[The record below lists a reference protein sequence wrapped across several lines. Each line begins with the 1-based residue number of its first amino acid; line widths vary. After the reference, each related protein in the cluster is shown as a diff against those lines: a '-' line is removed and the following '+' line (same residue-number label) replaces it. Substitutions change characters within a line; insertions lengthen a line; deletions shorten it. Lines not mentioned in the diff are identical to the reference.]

1 MSNKVR
7 VYDLAKELNLETRD
21 ILAVCEKLSIPVKS
35 HSSSMPEADAELI
48 RTNALHSGS
57 EKNSEKISERNGS
70 GKNGSEKAEKLDK
83 SEKKSATA
91 IAKPATT
98 KPEIKVE
105 SKEADNG
112 KSKQQILTVIK
123 PPAISLSSK
132 PSPASTANEPNL
144 GGAQIATGIVTG
156 TANSANPSIMS
167 KPPAKPDVKAET
179 LIAPQTL
186 AQKPVHQEPLPTA
199 AITEVK
205 IEPKQEAKL
214 AAKPLSSNSAETTE
228 AAKTAAQTAAKIKAT
243 EPKPETKLEAK
254 PELKLDLPP
263 KFELDST
270 ETEPTLELKAPEPKA
285 IEPKVKVSPKSDVR
299 PEVLKSPKAPLR
311 PTAKPQTIVNVS
323 AAAKV
328 SAPIK
333 PEIVKPETKLE
344 SKAEIISESVVEI
357 RAGAPKPVLEKP
369 KAPNRVVGI
378 APDMKAKP
386 APPSNKPRPVKD
398 AVLLDRGITAPTE
411 TPHVLRA
418 PTPPTPRT
426 LIAAP
431 ERRDRTVDRSADA
444 TATPDPNSPDLLV
457 LKDRP
462 LQPRIGKKKTKKE
475 EDDQDVLEVKEKAS
489 RLKPKRYLQV
499 VDEDDEDIILDEDGL
514 EDTSVADLNLSTA
527 RPSARPKAR
536 LAKPA
541 TPVSAAAPGKA
552 KRGSFRDRR
561 NAQAEVVVEKPTKIV
576 LRDSIKVHELATEL
590 MLPETDIIRVLFMKG
605 MMASINQTLDIPT
618 ASMVAAELGYEVE
631 LGQNEAPARK
641 VTEMLDLKDMDNLQR
656 RPPVVTIMGHVDHGK
671 TTLLDHIRQSKVAQG
686 EAGGITQHIG
696 AYHVNVQ
703 HGGQSQQIVFLDTP
717 GHQAFT
723 AMRARGT
730 RVTDVAIL
738 VVAADDGVQPQ
749 TIEAIS
755 HAKAA
760 KVPIIV
766 AINKVDKYEA
776 QPDRIRQELTEYG
789 LLDEAWGGD
798 TVMVPVSA
806 LTGANIDTLLEMI
819 LLVTE
824 VEDLSANPNRPAKG
838 TVIEANLDKARGPV
852 ATFLVQNGTLRV
864 GDVFVAGSVLG
875 KVRAM
880 LDDQGKRVEAAT
892 PSFAVEVL
900 GISEVPAA
908 GDEFEVF
915 TDERQARTIAA
926 ERAILQR
933 QSRLQQSMA
942 SRRISLATVSAKIQE
957 GDLKELNLI
966 LKADVQ
972 GSIEAILNAL
982 GQLPQGE
989 VQVRVLLA
997 APGEITENDI
1007 ELAAASEAIVVSF
1020 NTSMATGARQSADQL
1035 GIDVRD
1041 YSIIYKLLEDVQ
1053 GAMEGMLEPELVE
1066 EPLGQAEVRA
1076 VFTVGKGEVAGCYVL
1091 SGKLVRNCRVRIKRG
1106 KEIVH
1111 ESALDSLKRMKED
1124 TKEVATGFECG
1135 VGLPKFND
1143 WQQGDLIDAF
1153 RMVTKRRTLAT
1164 V

>member
-7 VYDLAKELNLETRD
+7 VYDLAKELNLETKD
-21 ILAVCEKLSIPVKS
+21 ILAVCEKLSIAVKS
-35 HSSSMPEADAELI
+35 HSSSMAEEEADRI
-48 RTNALHSGS
+48 RANTPH
-57 EKNSEKISERNGS
+57 RNGD
-70 GKNGSEKAEKLDK
+70 KPEKLAQPD
-83 SEKKSATA
+83 KKSASTA
-91 IAKPATT
+91 TLAKS
-98 KPEIKVE
+98 EGIKADGVKADGVKADAVKAS
-105 SKEADNG
+105 SKDSIKDAAKDSSKDIDSG
-112 KSKQQILTVIK
+112 KSKQQILIV
-123 PPAISLSSK
+123 SK
-132 PSPASTANEPNL
+132 PQQIPQPSPEKTPDKTPSPPKSQATAP
-144 GGAQIATGIVTG
+144 A
-156 TANSANPSIMS
+156 MS
-167 KPPAKPDVKAET
+167 KPPAKAEVKAET
-179 LIAPQTL
+179 LTPPTLIAPSPV
-186 AQKPVHQEPLPTA
+186 KPISYNTA
-199 AITEVK
+199 IAEIKPDTKPELKPDIKLETKPEIKLGAKPESRTDVRTEVLAV
-205 IEPKQEAKL
+205 KQE
-214 AAKPLSSNSAETTE
+214 
-228 AAKTAAQTAAKIKAT
+228 IKAPL
-243 EPKPETKLEAK
+243 EPKPEVKPEVRAEIKLEPPLRPDLAESKPEILLEAK
-254 PELKLDLPP
+254 PATK
-263 KFELDST
+263 
-270 ETEPTLELKAPEPKA
+270 
-285 IEPKVKVSPKSDVR
+285 ISPKSDIR
-299 PEVLKSPKAPLR
+299 PEALKSPKAPIR
-311 PTAKPQTIVNVS
+311 PQPKPQTIVNIS
-323 AAAKV
+323 AASTI
-328 SAPIK
+328 SAPVRPEAPK
-333 PEIVKPETKLE
+333 PELE
-344 SKAEIISESVVEI
+344 IKSEIKSEI
-357 RAGAPKPVLEKP
+357 RSIAPKPVLEKP
-369 KAPNRVVGI
+369 RSPNRVVGV
-378 APDMKAKP
+378 APDNKP
-386 APPSNKPRPVKD
+386 KPVAISNKPRPVKD
-398 AVLLDRGITAPTE
+398 SVLLDRGITAPTE

-418 PTPPTPRT
+418 PNPPSRP

-431 ERRDRTVDRSADA
+431 ERRTDRSADA
-444 TATPDPNSPDLLV
+444 TTTVDPTSPDLTV

-462 LQPRIGKKKTKKE
+462 LQPRINKKKTKKE
-475 EDDQDVLEVKEKAS
+475 EDEQDLLELKEKAA

-499 VDEDDEDIILDEDGL
+499 VDDDDDDVLSDEDGS

-536 LAKPA
+536 LAKPSV
-541 TPVSAAAPGKA
+541 PVAAAPGKA
-552 KRGSFRDRR
+552 KRGNFRDRR
-561 NAQAEVVVEKPTKIV
+561 NSQAEAVVEKPTKVV
-576 LRDSIKVHELATEL
+576 LIDSIKVHELATEL
-590 MLPETDIIRVLFMKG
+590 MLPETDIIRVLFIKG
-605 MMASINQTLDIPT
+605 MMANINQILDIPT
-618 ASMVAAELGYEVE
+618 ATMVATELGYEVE
-631 LGQNEAPARK
+631 LGETEAPARK
-641 VTEMLDLKDMDNLQR
+641 VTEMLDPKDLGNLQR

-671 TTLLDHIRQSKVAQG
+671 TTLLDHIRKSKVAQG

-696 AYHVNVQ
+696 AYHVNVE
-703 HGGQSQQIVFLDTP
+703 HGGQFQQIVFLDTP
-717 GHQAFT
+717 GHEAFT

-755 HAKAA
+755 HARAA

-806 LTGANIDTLLEMI
+806 LTGDNIDTLLEMI

-824 VEDLSANPNRPAKG
+824 VEDLNANPDRPAKG
-838 TVIEANLDKARGPV
+838 TVIEANLDKTRGPV
-852 ATFLVQNGTLRV
+852 ATFLIQNGTLRV
-864 GDVFVAGSVLG
+864 GDVFVVGSVLG

-880 LDDQGKRVEAAT
+880 IDDQGNRVEAAT

-915 TDERQARTIAA
+915 TDEKQARTVAA

-989 VQVRVLLA
+989 VQVRVLLS
-997 APGEITENDI
+997 APGEINENDI
-1007 ELAAASEAIVVSF
+1007 DLAAASEAIIVGF
-1020 NTSMATGARQSADQL
+1020 NTSMSSSARLSADQQ

-1076 VFTVGKGEVAGCYVL
+1076 VFTVGKGEVAGCYVTT
-1091 SGKLVRNCRVRIKRG
+1091 GKLVRNCRVRVRRG
-1106 KEIVH
+1106 KEVLH
-1111 ESALDSLKRMKED
+1111 ETALDSLKRMKED

-1135 VGLPKFND
+1135 VGLPKFNS
-1143 WQQGDLIDAF
+1143 WQQGDTIEAF
-1153 RMVTKRRTLAT
+1153 RMVTKRRTLAPA
-1164 V
+1164 

>member
-7 VYDLAKELNLETRD
+7 VYDLAKELSLETRD
-21 ILAVCEKLSIPVKS
+21 ILAVCEKLNIPVKS
-35 HSSSMPEADAELI
+35 HSSSMLEADAELI
-48 RTNALHSGS
+48 RANAPQHGS
-57 EKNSEKISERNGS
+57 EKNGGEKTEKIE
-70 GKNGSEKAEKLDK
+70 K
-83 SEKKSATA
+83 SEKKST
-91 IAKPATT
+91 IMTVKT
-98 KPEIKVE
+98 EIKAD

-123 PPAISLSSK
+123 PPSNVQSISPPNPTSLIPLPSNGSNSS
-132 PSPASTANEPNL
+132 PSSANI
-144 GGAQIATGIVTG
+144 GSSISS
-156 TANSANPSIMS
+156 ANGSANPPIMP
-167 KPPAKPDVKAET
+167 KPATPATKSEVKAEA
-179 LIAPQTL
+179 LIAPQKPLAHKPT
-186 AQKPVHQEPLPTA
+186 AQKPAHLPSSSTT
-199 AITEVK
+199 ILEVK
-205 IEPKQEAKL
+205 PEIKHEAKL
-214 AAKPLSSNSAETTE
+214 GAKP
-228 AAKTAAQTAAKIKAT
+228 
-243 EPKPETKLEAK
+243 EPRPDLPELKPEPKLEAK
-254 PELKLDLPP
+254 PEIKLELIPKPEISSLKP
-263 KFELDST
+263 
-270 ETEPTLELKAPEPKA
+270 EPIAELKAPESKAPESKAPDTKIQESKMLEPKA
-285 IEPKVKVSPKSDVR
+285 QEAKVKISPKSDVR
-299 PEVLKSPKAPLR
+299 PEALKSPKAPIR

-323 AAAKV
+323 AAATV
-328 SAPIK
+328 SAP
-333 PEIVKPETKLE
+333 VKPEARIE
-344 SKAEIISESVVEI
+344 VKAEPGSEI
-357 RAGAPKPVLEKP
+357 RAESRTSAPKPILEKP
-369 KAPNRVVGI
+369 KAPNRVVGV
-378 APDMKAKP
+378 APDNKP
-386 APPSNKPRPVKD
+386 KPVSPSSKPRPVKD
-398 AVLLDRGITAPTE
+398 AVLLERGITAPTE

-418 PTPPTPRT
+418 PNPPTRT

-444 TATPDPNSPDLLV
+444 ATVPPDPNSPDLLV

-462 LQPRIGKKKTKKE
+462 LQPRINKKKTKKE
-475 EDDQDVLEVKEKAS
+475 EDEQDVIELKEKAA

-499 VDEDDEDIILDEDGL
+499 VDEDDEDILLDEDGL

-527 RPSARPKAR
+527 RPSAKPKAR
-536 LAKPA
+536 LAKPSV
-541 TPVSAAAPGKA
+541 PVSAAAPGKA
-552 KRGSFRDRR
+552 KRGNFRDRR
-561 NAQAEVVVEKPTKIV
+561 NNQAEVVVEKPTKIV

-590 MLPETDIIRVLFMKG
+590 MLPGTDIIRVLFMKG
-605 MMASINQTLDIPT
+605 MMANINQTLDIPT

-631 LGQNEAPARK
+631 VGQNEEPARK
-641 VTEMLDLKDMDNLQR
+641 VTEMLDLKDMDKLQR

-671 TTLLDHIRQSKVAQG
+671 TTLLDYIRQAKVAQG

-696 AYHVNVQ
+696 AYHVNVE
-703 HGGQSQQIVFLDTP
+703 HNGQSQQIVFLDTP

-755 HAKAA
+755 HARAA

-776 QPDRIRQELTEYG
+776 QPDRIRQELIEYG
-789 LLDEAWGGD
+789 LQDETWGGD

-806 LTGANIDTLLEMI
+806 LTGDNVDTLLEMI

-880 LDDQGKRVEAAT
+880 LDDQGKKVEAAT

-915 TDERQARTIAA
+915 TDEKQARTIAA

-1020 NTSMATGARQSADQL
+1020 NTSMATSARLSADQL

-1091 SGKLVRNCRVRIKRG
+1091 NGKLVRNCRVRIKRG

-1111 ESALDSLKRMKED
+1111 EASLDSLKRMKED

-1143 WQQGDLIDAF
+1143 WQQGDVIDAF